1 MNECFRIA
9 GSTVQVDWCDPAVR
23 ESLRAALVHR
33 TASAVPPDLVI
44 SASRSPTASEPA
56 AASGLFMSDLPEGL
70 EVDEPERGLLHRL
83 DVAAGRAAFA
93 CREPRLLPISERAAP
108 FRLILQRW
116 LRTRDVHLL
125 HAGAV
130 GLPGGDAVLLAAPG
144 GGGKSNTVLSC
155 LAYSSLQVVGEDFIA
170 VDAGAR
176 PRVWSLYGSAKLH
189 AADLARFPTL
199 AAEISAGH
207 DASDGK
213 VVLDLSQQ
221 HRERMDDGLPLR
233 AILVLKITGAAGSQV
248 IPATPGVAVK
258 ALLTSLL
265 MVLPSARRPLFEFTT
280 ELARK
285 LPAYR
290 LELGRDPAQVAGA
303 IQEFLQRAP

>member
-1 MNECFRIA
+1 MSECFRIA
-9 GSTVQVDWCDPAVR
+9 GSTVQVDWRDPAAR
-23 ESLRAALVHR
+23 ESLRAALSHR
-33 TASAVPPDLVI
+33 TVSAALPDLVI
-44 SASRSPTASEPA
+44 SASRLPA
-56 AASGLFMSDLPEGL
+56 AFETTVAPGWFMADLPEGL
-70 EVDEPERGLLHRL
+70 EVDEPGRGLSHRL
-83 DVAAGRAAFA
+83 DVAAARAVFA
-93 CREPRLLPISERAAP
+93 CRDARMLSAAERAAP

-155 LAYSSLQVVGEDFIA
+155 LAHSSLQVLGEDFVAI
-170 VDAGAR
+170 DAGTR
-176 PRVWSLYGSAKLH
+176 PRVWSLYASAKLS
-189 AADLARFPTL
+189 AADLVRFPTL
-199 AAEISAGH
+199 ISAGRGE
-207 DASDGK
+207 SDGK
-213 VVLDLSQQ
+213 VALDLSQQ
-221 HRERMDDGLPLR
+221 HCKRMGDGLPLR
-233 AILVLKITGAAGSQV
+233 AILVLKITGATGSQI
-248 IPATPGVAVK
+248 IPATPGEAVK